1 MNRAP
6 LAAYLR
12 WNLRDGLP
20 RLAVPIGLFLLL
32 GGLPIWSLARTSG
45 IASLREPSAA
55 QQLALQAYTGM
66 LEMSM
71 TLGALVLM
79 SGVVAFDRERQ
90 YFRFLFSNPV
100 APWQFYLQRYLLSV
114 IAFALVMMVIP
125 LGFSMIVTEVPVLA
139 VAKSALLYGALY
151 GALAML
157 AGALLNRD
165 GIVLIGVVVITT
177 MLQHIK
183 AELPGWLGT
192 VADALPPIAAADAV
206 SKAWLNSSAADL
218 GSLGLVV
225 AYSLGMLAV
234 ALLLI
239 RRAPLAR

>member
-20 RLAVPIGLFLLL
+20 HLAVPIGLFLLL

-55 QQLALQAYTGM
+55 QQLALQAYTGI
-66 LEMSM
+66 LAMSL

-79 SGVVAFDRERQ
+79 SGVVALDRERQ

-177 MLQHIK
+177 VLQQIK

-206 SKAWLNSSAADL
+206 RKAWLNSGEADL

-239 RRAPLAR
+239 RRTPLAR